1 MWYDLT
7 PMRPDEYANTNA
19 HRWLEAV
26 ALRRAGNEGI
36 EQAAAEK
43 RGADKLATMQRQH
56 RMDA

>member
-19 HRWLEAV
+19 RRWLEAV
-26 ALRRAGNEGI
+26 ALRRAGQDGI

-43 RGADKLATMQRQH
+43 RADDKLGTLQRQQTE
-56 RMDA
+56 A